1 MIAFIRELFEFRF
14 LGNAAL
20 ACLLAGVAC
29 GLIGTY
35 IVSRRLVFLS
45 GGITHASF
53 GGIGIAWYLGLNPI
67 AGAAA
72 FAVLSALGM
81 EALSARM
88 KIREDSV
95 IGILWSVGMAVGIL
109 FVALTPGYA
118 PNLMS
123 FLFGNILTITRADLT
138 AMIVLDTV
146 LLIVFALFHRPIL
159 YIAFDREYARTQR
172 LPVGWVNGAMM
183 VLTALAIV
191 LSIRLVG
198 IVLLISLLTLPAVI
212 AAGVSRSWVRI
223 AVQACV
229 IAALGTFAGLY
240 ISYRTNIP
248 SGASTIIVLALVL
261 IIVKMIG
268 YFQNKRNFVHSSA
281 HLADQRRS
289 RSW

>member
-1 MIAFIRELFEFRF
+1 MITFIRELFEFRF

-20 ACLLAGVAC
+20 ACVLAGIAC
-29 GLIGTY
+29 GITGTY

-72 FAVLSALGM
+72 FAVLSALGI
-81 EALSARM
+81 EALAGRM
-88 KIREDSV
+88 RIREDSA

-109 FVALTPGYA
+109 FIALTPGYA

-123 FLFGNILTITRADLT
+123 FLFGNILMINAADLA
-138 AMIVLDTV
+138 AMILLDVV
-146 LLIVFALFHRPIL
+146 LLTVFGLFRRPIL
-159 YIAFDREYARTQR
+159 YIAFDREYARTQH

-183 VLTALAIV
+183 VLVALTIV

-212 AAGVSRSWVRI
+212 AGSLSRSWIRI
-223 AVQACV
+223 AAAACA
-229 IAALGTFAGLY
+229 IATLGTFTGLF
-240 ISYRTNIP
+240 ISYKMNIP
-248 SGASTIIVLALVL
+248 SGASTIVVLALAL
-261 IIVKMIG
+261 IVIRTIV
-268 YFQNKRNFVHSSA
+268 YFVKKR
-281 HLADQRRS
+281 
-289 RSW
+289 